1 MDKDAIRFLA
11 EIAARRRISR
21 SMNVKPEYN
30 SGMLRGNALYGD
42 NGAPTPKSGKKA
54 KLTLALPRGKA
65 DIEAQARR
73 AARQADRLTGPF
85 PWRIDEAT
93 RKQCAAMPK
102 DDVISA
108 DAPMRNGIQKFTR
121 ELRLDGG
128 EKFSLPGGNAMP
140 IDVVR
145 GKAKMVTT
153 QGYLLTPATEDDK
166 PKTVKPRP
174 DRQNRPKREVQIIR
188 KKVFVLQ
195 K

>member
-11 EIAARRRISR
+11 EIAVRRRISR

-93 RKQCAAMPK
+93 RKQCAALPK
-102 DDVISA
+102 DDVISD
-108 DAPMRNGIQKFTR
+108 DAPMRNSIQKFTR

-128 EKFSLPGGNAMP
+128 EKFSLPNW
-140 IDVVR
+140 
-145 GKAKMVTT
+145 
-153 QGYLLTPATEDDK
+153 QQATERADLLIA

-174 DRQNRPKREVQIIR
+174 DRQNRPKREVQIV
-188 KKVFVLQ
+188 KKRIFVLQ